1 MYRLAGCNTQDVSY
15 QYFFLGCKIVQTVST
30 EMAMPVQQ
38 KNILLEKIMWNHTFL
53 SGMVMP
59 RWGRPPKL
67 ASPLQKFIGLQY
79 NESVLCSLPFFGR
92 LRKSEVPEPTPA
104 DQIGSAL
111 APDKERR
118 LQAAPAS
125 KLIFLFCAL
134 KKLII
139 NTSPFLDHIYL
150 YTLLLSHVRHKNK
163 AFIFYLPIRCSRS
176 RRLRLSAPTNKK
188 LAPEPL

>member
-1 MYRLAGCNTQDVSY
+1 MYRIAGCNTQDVSY

-79 NESVLCSLPFFGR
+79 NESLLCSLPFFGR

-125 KLIFLFCAL
+125 ELIFLLCAL

-139 NTSPFLDHIYL
+139 KVFFWIIFT
-150 YTLLLSHVRHKNK
+150 
-163 AFIFYLPIRCSRS
+163 FIHCF
-176 RRLRLSAPTNKK
+176 
-188 LAPEPL
+188 